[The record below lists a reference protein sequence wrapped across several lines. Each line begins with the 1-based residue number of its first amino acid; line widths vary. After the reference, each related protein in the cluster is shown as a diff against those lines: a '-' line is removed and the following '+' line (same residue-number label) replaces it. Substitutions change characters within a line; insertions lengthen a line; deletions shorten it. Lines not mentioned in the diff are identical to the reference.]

1 MKNESNKFAIKLKL
15 FEFGFNKKLFFILC
29 ITILWLAALIAYLTP
44 NFNHWFLLNFN
55 SLRTD
60 PLFASLCYYYTYYM
74 LYAIIPLVLIFY
86 LAAFKVNKLKKYR
99 MVLFLAF
106 ITLAIGIPIL
116 DIIKLYSAVPRPWIL
131 YLDINSLYHGRGT
144 SFPSG
149 HAFQAFAGTLPI
161 IICFLTSD
169 GYFKRNNIKIAL
181 AILLLIFAISLSF
194 SRILAGMHFLT
205 DVLFGIGLAMFLMV
219 LLAVLLKWLLDTGN
233 LNLKNEKWHALVFT
247 ILIVLD
253 LIYL

>member
-1 MKNESNKFAIKLKL
+1 
-15 FEFGFNKKLFFILC
+15 
-29 ITILWLAALIAYLTP
+29 
-44 NFNHWFLLNFN
+44 
-55 SLRTD
+55 
-60 PLFASLCYYYTYYM
+60 M